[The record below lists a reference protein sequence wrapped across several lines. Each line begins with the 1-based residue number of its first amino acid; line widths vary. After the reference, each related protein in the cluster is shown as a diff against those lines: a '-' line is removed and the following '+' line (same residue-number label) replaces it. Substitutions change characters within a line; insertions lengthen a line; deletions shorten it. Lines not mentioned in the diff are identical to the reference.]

1 MGKWLDKLD
10 ELDPNSSH
18 LTGRKTMRK
27 KFMATRL
34 DNQTLDALRDLAAQQ
49 DRSVSYLMRK
59 ACEQYVKAHQKKA
72 PKAAKKRPARGP
84 SPSSNPKHHNFLSE
98 VSNHG

>member
-10 ELDPNSSH
+10 KLDPNSSH

-27 KFMATRL
+27 KLMATRL
-34 DNQTLDALRDLAAQQ
+34 DNQTLDSLRDLAAQQ

-72 PKAAKKRPARGP
+72 PKAAKKGLPEGRHPPATPNTTTSYRR
-84 SPSSNPKHHNFLSE
+84 
-98 VSNHG
+98 